1 MTYLIITPATQDDL
15 PAILDL
21 QKKAF
26 WEVARVFHLK
36 TLPPLEQTLESV
48 TAEFENGTILK
59 ACLVRPSSI
68 RQGDT
73 KDRIANKSKFPD
85 SRLRTSKG
93 TTLTGG
99 TASGND
105 NNKIIIVGSVRAHRD
120 GDTCHIGKLV
130 VLPEYQ
136 NQGIGKALM
145 YAIENHYKSIVRRYE
160 LFTGMGDPR
169 NRHLYDGLGYKPF
182 KTEKLNEQ
190 VTFVYMEKSVIL
202 NPGSL

>member
-1 MTYLIITPATQDDL
+1 MITLTIAPASKSDL
-15 PAILDL
+15 PAILGI
-21 QKKAF
+21 QKEAF

-48 TAEFENGTILK
+48 TGEFENGTILK
-59 ACLVRPSSI
+59 ACLVLPSSI
-68 RQGDT
+68 KQGDT
-73 KDRIANKSKFPD
+73 NDRIADKSKFPD
-85 SRLRTSKG
+85 SDLRTLKD
-93 TTLTGG
+93 TPLTGG

-105 NNKIIIVGSVRAHRD
+105 NNKIIIVGSVRAYRD

-145 YAIENHYKSIVRRYE
+145 NAIENHYKIIVRRYE
-160 LFTGMGDPR
+160 LFTGIGDPR
-169 NRHLYDGLGYKPF
+169 NRYLYDGLGYKPF